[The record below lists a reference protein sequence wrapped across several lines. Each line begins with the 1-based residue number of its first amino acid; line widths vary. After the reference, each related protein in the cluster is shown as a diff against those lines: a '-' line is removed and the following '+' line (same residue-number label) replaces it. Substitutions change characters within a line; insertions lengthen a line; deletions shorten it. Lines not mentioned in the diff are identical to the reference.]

1 MYAIKLCEFCSSI
14 NFEALRNPLTSD
26 LPTLREGQV
35 ETTRH
40 PFKDKRDDTH
50 KLTLLG
56 SFGDLRRR
64 SKVCRLCQ
72 LFVSALSRQGAQQP
86 GEKDVCHAET
96 SFFGVYR
103 DPKGGTYWNRRL
115 SICVEIETDA
125 YSIGGPTKSL
135 FYAFQACDVGAA
147 SVQVDE
153 TFADTRPGV
162 DMMIFGGRRR
172 PLQLDLQWVRRW
184 IDICRTDHGN
194 NCERADIGSE
204 NKLERVRFVDVK
216 QRCVI
221 TLEDVRLSECRYIA
235 LSYVWGGPQ
244 RIKLE
249 LHNKDEM
256 AEPGVLAIGTLPQTI
271 EDSIL
276 LTDALGFRN
285 LWIDALCI
293 VQDDDDDKKIQIE
306 GMSQIYGFAFL
317 TIVAASA
324 STVEGGLP
332 GLRPGSR
339 SMKQEELMVI
349 PPSKNG
355 SEDGIHSGLSLMT
368 ALHPLTNPSE
378 HYLERTPWN
387 KRGWT
392 MQERALSRRALVFLQ
407 EQVYWV
413 CRETTFCEE
422 SYFENRLLRFHRFH
436 EGARELTLRRSFRNF
451 YEPDDDQ
458 ARFWKTYQSL
468 VANYTR
474 RAFTYQGDAFDGF
487 LSVLHGLSA
496 LSGDKFAWGLPRS
509 HFEQSLLWS
518 SFTSLRRRKEQSTLP
533 MTSLQIKVPFPSWS
547 WMGWIG
553 EAHICIGD
561 DRWDIDI
568 GEVPEILC
576 YEHYHA
582 PLRLERVRHGTAS
595 YEWTARQNCPS
606 WKNGHTQLVTLA
618 DIASEH
624 PTLHSAKLSTIPETQ
639 LIYFWTSSAFFTL
652 VPPDS
657 DDTNVRQSIITD
669 SRGDP
674 VGSTGTMVSED
685 RDDGH
690 YGRGRHEFVV
700 LGSRRNQFSNP
711 MLLVLQI
718 EWLDGIAYR
727 VNCGEIEEGP
737 WEREPHTWK
746 LIPLG

>member
-1 MYAIKLCEFCSSI
+1 M
-14 NFEALRNPLTSD
+14 
-26 LPTLREGQV
+26 
-35 ETTRH
+35 
-40 PFKDKRDDTH
+40 
-50 KLTLLG
+50 TLLG
-56 SFGDLRRR
+56 SFGDIRRR

-72 LFVSALSRQGAQQP
+72 LFVSTLLRP
-86 GEKDVCHAET
+86 GTQRPREQDVCHAET

-147 SVQVDE
+147 SVEVDE
-153 TFADTRPGV
+153 KFTDPRPGV
-162 DMMIFGGRRR
+162 DMMIFGGRCR
-172 PLQLDLQWVRRW
+172 PLQLDLQWVQRW
-184 IDICRTDHGN
+184 INICRTDHGIK
-194 NCERADIGSE
+194 CERADIGSE

-216 QRCVI
+216 QRCVV
-221 TLEDVRLSECRYIA
+221 TLEDVRLSECQYIA

-249 LHNKDEM
+249 ISNKNEM
-256 AEPGVLAIGTLPQTI
+256 ARPGALAAGTLPQTI

-276 LTDALGFRN
+276 LTDALGFHN

-293 VQDDDDDKKIQIE
+293 VQDDDSDKKIQIE

-339 SMKQEELMVI
+339 SIEQEELMVI
-349 PPSKNG
+349 SPSKNSVEG
-355 SEDGIHSGLSLMT
+355 GIRPGLSLMT
-368 ALHPLTNPSE
+368 ALHPLTIPSE

-392 MQERALSRRALVFLQ
+392 MQERVLSRRALVFLP

-413 CRETTFCEE
+413 CREATFCEE
-422 SYFENRLLRFHRFH
+422 SYFENNLLRFHRFH
-436 EGARELTLRRSFRNF
+436 EGASELTLRRSFRNF
-451 YEPDDDQ
+451 YEPDDEQ
-458 ARFWKTYQSL
+458 ARFWKTYQNL

-487 LSVLHGLSA
+487 LSVLDGLSA

-509 HFEQSLLWS
+509 HFEQGLLWS
-518 SFTSLRRRKEQSTLP
+518 SFTSLRRREEYSTLP
-533 MTSLQIKVPFPSWS
+533 MTSKQVKSPFPSWS

-561 DRWDIDI
+561 ERWDIDI

-576 YEHYHA
+576 YEHCHS
-582 PLRLERVRHGTAS
+582 PLRLERVRHETAS

-606 WKNGHTQLVTLA
+606 WKDGHAQLVTLA
-618 DIASEH
+618 DVASEH
-624 PTLHSAKLSTIPETQ
+624 PMLHSAKLSTIPETQ

-652 VPPDS
+652 VPPDG
-657 DDTNVRQSIITD
+657 DNANIRQSTITD
-669 SRGDP
+669 SRGNA
-674 VGSTGTMVSED
+674 VGSTGTTVS
-685 RDDGH
+685 DDGDSGR
-690 YGRGRHEFVV
+690 YGRGRYEFVV
-700 LGSRRNQFSNP
+700 LGSRRNQFSDP
-711 MLLVLQI
+711 VLLVLQI
-718 EWLDGIAYR
+718 EWRDGIAYR

-737 WEREPHTWK
+737 WERELRTWK